1 MKMELRPSKR
11 IEQVSEYY
19 FSMKL
24 AQVRSLQAS
33 GKEIINLGIGNPDI
47 PPHPE
52 VLKELAQASERSG
65 SHTYQ
70 SYKGMPELR
79 NAFCDWYKTTYKVE
93 LDAETEVLPLMGSK
107 EGIMHISMAFCNA
120 GDRVLVPNPGYPTY
134 TSVSNLLNLDV
145 QHYNLNEF
153 SNWLPDINELEK
165 LATENTKII
174 WINYPHMPTGA
185 KANADSFIQL
195 VEFARKRNILLV
207 NDNPYSLVLNDD
219 PLSLLAFDSTRKN
232 VLELNSLSKSHNMA
246 GWRVGLVAGHEQ
258 NIRYILQVKSN
269 FDSGMFKPVQEAATK
284 ALQLSQD
291 WFDGLNKIYKERRA
305 MVWEMLEKLGCEFQK
320 NAAGMFVW
328 AKVPQS
334 FSNGEEF
341 SDFLLFEKEIFA
353 TPGSVFGS
361 NGEKYIRFSLCAPE
375 NELEEAIRRI
385 RLTKKLAV

>member
-1 MKMELRPSKR
+1 MAPRPSKR

-19 FSMKL
+19 FSLKL
-24 AQVRSLQAS
+24 AQVRSLQAA
-33 GKEIINLGIGNPDI
+33 GKDIINLGIGNPDI

-79 NAFCDWYKTTYKVE
+79 NAFCNWYKTTYKVE
-93 LDAETEVLPLMGSK
+93 LNTETEVLPLMGSK

-120 GDRVLVPNPGYPTY
+120 GDRVLIPNPGYPTY
-134 TSVSNLLNLDV
+134 TSVSKLLNLDV
-145 QHYNLNEF
+145 QHYNLSEF
-153 SNWLPDINELEK
+153 NSWLPDINELEE
-165 LATENTKII
+165 LATSNTKII
-174 WINYPHMPTGA
+174 WLNYPHMPTGA
-185 KANADSFIQL
+185 KASADAFSKL
-195 VEFARKRNILLV
+195 VEFAKEKNILLV

-219 PLSLLAFDSTRKN
+219 PLSLLKFDPARKN

-291 WFDGLNKIYKERRA
+291 WFDGLNKIYKERRE
-305 MVWEMLEKLGCEFQK
+305 MIWEMLDILNCVYQK

-328 AKVPQS
+328 AKVPRG
-334 FSNGEEF
+334 FANGEEF
-341 SDFLLFEKEIFA
+341 SDYLLFEKEIFA
-353 TPGSVFGS
+353 APGSVFGS

-385 RLTKKLAV
+385 RSTKKLAV

>member
-1 MKMELRPSKR
+1 MGPKPSKR

-19 FSMKL
+19 FSLKL
-24 AQVRSLQAS
+24 AQVRALQAA
-33 GKEIINLGIGNPDI
+33 GKDIINLGIGNPDI

-52 VLKELAQASERSG
+52 VLKELAQASERNG

-79 NAFCDWYKTTYKVE
+79 NAFCDWYKTIYKVN

-120 GDRVLVPNPGYPTY
+120 GDRVLIPNPGYPTY
-134 TSVSNLLNLDV
+134 YSVSSLLNLDV
-145 QHYNLNEF
+145 QHYNLNGF
-153 SNWLPDINELEK
+153 NNWLPDINELEK

-174 WINYPHMPTGA
+174 WINFPHMPTGA
-185 KANADSFIQL
+185 KASAGVFQKL
-195 VEFARKRNILLV
+195 VDFAKEKNILIV

-219 PLSLLAFDSTRKN
+219 PLSLLAFDSARKN

-246 GWRVGLVAGHEQ
+246 GWRVGMVAGHEQ
-258 NIRYILQVKSN
+258 NIKYILQVKSN

-284 ALQLSQD
+284 ALQLNRE
-291 WFDGLNKIYKERRA
+291 WFNGLNKIYKERRTL
-305 MVWEMLEKLGCEFQK
+305 VWEMLDILGCVYQK

-328 AKVPQS
+328 ATVPER
-334 FSNGEEF
+334 FKNGEDF
-341 SDFLLFEKEIFA
+341 SDYLLFEKEIFA

-361 NGEKYIRFSLCAPE
+361 NGEKYIRFSLCSPV
-375 NELEEAIRRI
+375 NELQEAIKRI
-385 RLTKKLAV
+385 CSTKKLAV